1 MGKKVI
7 IPEQVSA
14 YVERLFFEYNASL
27 NIIRYLMSQDD
38 IKEEYMQRYLRRS
51 EQKYTELEMV
61 KENIAIEYA
70 PVEFSKYNYTFD
82 FEHNTI
88 VYAGVWLI
96 WVK

>member
-27 NIIRYLMSQDD
+27 NIIRYL
-38 IKEEYMQRYLRRS
+38 RRS
-51 EQKYTELEMV
+51 EQKYTELEIV
-61 KENIAIEYA
+61 KENIAREYA

-88 VYAGVWLI
+88 VYAGV
-96 WVK
+96 

>member
-1 MGKKVI
+1 MGKNI
-7 IPEQVSA
+7 IITVQGSEDI
-14 YVERLFFEYNASL
+14 ERWFFEYNASL

-61 KENIAIEYA
+61 KENIAREYA

-96 WVK
+96 WGK